1 MHVYPSPSPW
11 WLWIWQIC
19 TGQFHMQFSGSQ
31 KHIKKQHHFSFI
43 CFHNSNVNN
52 QKKFSLK
59 ANATK
64 NREVL
69 LDWIRVPEV
78 TCHLWPYYRYSF
90 SVCGIHKN
98 MDHLFSACLDLL
110 LIRRFT
116 IRLCYYIKMLKSSQ
130 T

>member
-1 MHVYPSPSPW
+1 MCIHLPHLDDFGSGKYALGSSTCNFPGLKNTSRSNT
-11 WLWIWQIC
+11 I
-19 TGQFHMQFSGSQ
+19 FHLFVFIIQMWT
-31 KHIKKQHHFSFI
+31 IK
-43 CFHNSNVNN
+43 
-52 QKKFSLK
+52 KKFSLK

-78 TCHLWPYYRYSF
+78 TYHLWPYYRYSF